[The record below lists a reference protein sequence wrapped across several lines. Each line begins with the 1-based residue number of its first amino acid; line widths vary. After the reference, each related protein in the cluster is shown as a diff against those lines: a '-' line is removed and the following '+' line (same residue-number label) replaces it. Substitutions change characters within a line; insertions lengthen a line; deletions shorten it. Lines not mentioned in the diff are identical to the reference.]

1 MVNASL
7 SLRYRNSS
15 NDAKEPQ
22 LTDRILAVSLAGKL
36 PLEVVSQNSPS
47 LPPPFPL
54 NPRNVLLHYS
64 KYLLDHERTEIL
76 DYEHVYY
83 IDTRYPKL

>member
-1 MVNASL
+1 MLNGSC

-15 NDAKEPQ
+15 NDAKEPL

-36 PLEVVSQNSPS
+36 PLEVVSHNPS
-47 LPPPFPL
+47 KPPAFPL
-54 NPRNVLLHYS
+54 NPRNVLLNYS

-76 DYEHVYY
+76 DYE
-83 IDTRYPKL
+83 